1 MRTGISRAIV
11 ITAAVGTIAALTP
24 AAFAGTAASTAAST
38 SASTG
43 RSAAGTS
50 TINCSWTSNPAI
62 TLDDAFAR
70 SAAATSVPATVLKA
84 VSYLESAWDNH
95 EGLPSADGGYGPM
108 NLTDRPAS
116 ADNGKGDGSS
126 KTAQSVQTAVLG
138 AKLTGQSLAAVKNN
152 PNANVCAGAAVLASD
167 RGRTAR
173 SAAQNADVNGWTAA
187 VARYGAAGSGQP
199 SQEFA
204 ARVFTVLHSGTSRV
218 TANGQRVA
226 LAAQPG
232 VKIPSAA
239 GSWQTDCPAS
249 LNCEWIPAPYLKL
262 DPADPDNTGNYG
274 NHDLADRTGAGG
286 PKLKYIVIHDTEGSY
301 SSALDLVQDPTYLAW
316 NYTIRSNDG
325 QVAQHLDAKDV
336 GWHAGNWYANMHA
349 IGIEHEGKGGT
360 SGWYTEAMY
369 ESSATLVKYL
379 AHKYGIALDPE
390 HIIGHDQVPGIL
402 PGYTTSM
409 HWDPGPYWDWQHYFD
424 LLGAPIGGKKTA
436 STTNVAVGDV
446 VTVRPGFAG
455 NTHTITQCN
464 EQSPGS
470 GPCLAG
476 TPTNFAALYQSPSL
490 TAPLAKDIGM
500 HPTGSADGTTAVND
514 VSARAQA
521 GNKLVVAAVS
531 GEWVKVSWAGEFVW
545 VDDPVSHPVLV
556 KTPTATVS
564 VKAGA
569 TSAPVYGRA
578 YPEQAAYPSTVAYQ
592 TVTPLEYT
600 LKVGQSYAITDRS
613 VVTDYY
619 NAQTYNG
626 TAPGDRTDV
635 KGADVYY
642 QVALAHRIMY
652 VRAADVK
659 VTEVPALVAVTLP
672 TIDGT
677 PKVGKTLTALTGQW
691 TGGVKTF
698 TFQWLRDGHP
708 IAGGSWQLYRV
719 RKADVTHRIS
729 VVVTGS
735 APNAAAVSAT
745 SKAVKAKK

>member
-11 ITAAVGTIAALTP
+11 ITAAVSTIAALTP
-24 AAFAGTAASTAAST
+24 PAFAGTAFAGTASATGAAS
-38 SASTG
+38 AATG
-43 RSAAGTS
+43 SVTPA
-50 TINCSWTSNPAI
+50 NDCSWASNPAV
-62 TLDDAFAR
+62 TLDQAFVR
-70 SAAATSVPATVLKA
+70 SSATSGVPASVLKA
-84 VSYLESAWDNH
+84 VSYLESRWDNH

-116 ADNGKGDGSS
+116 ADNGKGDGSA

-152 PNANVCAGAAVLASD
+152 ANANVCAGAAVLASY
-167 RGRTAR
+167 RGTA
-173 SAAQNADVNGWTAA
+173 ATHTNADVNGWTAA

-199 SQEFA
+199 SHEFA

-218 TANGQRVA
+218 TADGQRVA

-301 SSALDLVQDPTYLAW
+301 SSALALVQDPTYLAW

-336 GWHAGNWYANMHA
+336 GWHAGNWYTNMHA

-409 HWDPGPYWDWQHYFD
+409 HWDPGPYWDWEHYFD
-424 LLGAPIGGKKTA
+424 LLGAPIGGKKTV

-514 VSARAQA
+514 VSARAQT
-521 GNKLVVAAVS
+521 GNKLVVAGVS
-531 GEWVKVSWAGEFVW
+531 GEWAKVSWAGEFAW

-578 YPEQAAYPSTVAYQ
+578 YPEQAAYPSTVPYQ
-592 TVTPLEYT
+592 SVTPLEYT
-600 LKVGQSYAITDRS
+600 LKPSQSYAVTDRS

-619 NAQTYNG
+619 NAKTYDG
-626 TAPGDRTDV
+626 SAPGDRLDV
-635 KGADVYY
+635 KGHDRYY
-642 QVALAHRIMY
+642 QIALAHRVLY
-652 VRAADVK
+652 VRAADVQL
-659 VTEVPALVAVTLP
+659 TEAPVLVNASKP

-677 PKVGKTLTALTGQW
+677 PKAGKTLTALTGRW
-691 TGGVKTF
+691 TGGAKAF
-698 TFQWLRDGHP
+698 SFQWLRDGAKIP
-708 IAGGSWQLYRV
+708 GASWQLYQV
-719 RKADVTHRIS
+719 RKADVTHKLS
-729 VVVTGS
+729 VMVTAS
-735 APNAAAVSAT
+735 APNATAVTGT
-745 SKAVKAKK
+745 SKAVTVKR

>member
-24 AAFAGTAASTAAST
+24 AAFAGTPSSAATT
-38 SASTG
+38 TL
-43 RSAAGTS
+43 SAAGSS
-50 TINCSWTSNPAI
+50 TIDCSWASNPAV

-138 AKLTGQSLAAVKNN
+138 AKLTGQSLAAVKGNA
-152 PNANVCAGAAVLASD
+152 NANVCAGAAVLASYY
-167 RGRTAR
+167 GGHG
-173 SAAQNADVNGWTAA
+173 SAAATTKADVNGWTTAI
-187 VARYGAAGSGQP
+187 ARFGAAGSGQS

-204 ARVFTVLHSGTSRV
+204 ARVLTVLHSGASRV

-226 LAAQPG
+226 LAAQPTAKVPAPAAK
-232 VKIPSAA
+232 VK
-239 GSWQTDCPAS
+239 TDCPAS
-249 LNCEWIPAPYLKL
+249 LNCDWIPAPYLKL

-286 PKLKYIVIHDTEGSY
+286 PKLSYIVIHDTEGTY
-301 SSALDLVQDPTYLAW
+301 QSALNLVQDPSYLAW
-316 NYTIRSNDG
+316 NYTIRSSDG

-336 GWHAGNWYANMHA
+336 GWHAGNWYVNMHA
-349 IGIEHEGKGGT
+349 IGIEHEGYGG
-360 SGWYTEAMY
+360 SAGWYTEAMY

-379 AHKYGIALDPE
+379 AHKYDIPLDPE

-409 HWDPGPYWDWQHYFD
+409 HWDPGPYWDWEHYFD
-424 LLGAPIGGKKTA
+424 LLGAPIGGKKA
-436 STTNVAVGDV
+436 APTTSVSVGDV
-446 VTVRPGFAG
+446 VTVKPGYAG
-455 NTHTITQCN
+455 NTHTITQCHQ
-464 EQSPGS
+464 QSPGS
-470 GPCLAG
+470 PDCVSG
-476 TPTNFAALYQSPSL
+476 TPTNFAALFQSPSL
-490 TAPLAKDIGM
+490 TGTLAKDVGT
-500 HPTGSADGTTAVND
+500 HPTGSADGTTSVND

-600 LKVGQSYAITDRS
+600 LKAGQSYAITDRS

-619 NAQTYNG
+619 NAKTYDG
-626 TAPGDRTDV
+626 STPGDRTDV

-642 QVALAHRIMY
+642 QVALAHRILY
-652 VRAADVK
+652 VRAADVQ
-659 VTEVPALVAVTLP
+659 VTEVPMLVAATLP

-677 PKVGKTLTALTGQW
+677 PRVGKTLTALTGQW

-698 TFQWLRDGHP
+698 TFQWLRDGHR
-708 IAGGSWQLYRV
+708 IAGATGQAYSIRKVDATHKLSV
-719 RKADVTHRIS
+719 R
-729 VVVTGS
+729 VTGS
-735 APNAAAVSAT
+735 APNATDVSAT